1 MTVARICT
9 IGLVALVLATA
20 CAKPIPARVVKDVQ
34 AVQQCQYV
42 GLVSDTDYVDLARKA
57 GEVGGT
63 HALIIGEKP
72 DRGPF
77 GIEIGKAMVAEVF
90 RCPSP

>member
-1 MTVARICT
+1 MSVARICT
-9 IGLVALVLATA
+9 IGLAAVVLAAA
-20 CAKPIPARVVKDVQ
+20 CATIPARVVKDAK
-34 AVQQCQYV
+34 AVEKCQYV

-77 GIEIGKAMVAEVF
+77 GIEIGKAMVAEVY